1 MSNGSEQETVGFAR
15 SGAYK
20 SKSEGLPKFC
30 IMHFSVFLPLVAAIE
45 ITPTCTKKFSL

>member
-30 IMHFSVFLPLVAAIE
+30 ILHYAF
-45 ITPTCTKKFSL
+45 